1 MTDKRTAPSQR
12 HQKAPQESGPA
23 KRDRIEAAFQRLVIK
38 DGMEQRVR
46 HTVDLLTQIA
56 ATGPQSFPN
65 CFRDKGRAGTRKELE
80 NIANRADAL
89 ERAISNL
96 HQPAIGALAE
106 SGFVAR
112 QPILDFLQ
120 SLAQAARG
128 PKALAYLEKE
138 VAVKPKTTKPPDTL
152 ANGVG
157 AFLANEYFVL
167 TGKKPTRRTKT
178 YGEDSGGAYGPF
190 FDLVR
195 DVFLAIGIKA
205 DPVRV
210 HREAI
215 TTFKKRVRPAE

>member
-1 MTDKRTAPSQR
+1 THLLNLGDSLRDQVYRGQSTPFFWVSLMTDKRTAPSQR

-96 HQPAIGALAE
+96 HQPAIGA
-106 SGFVAR
+106 
-112 QPILDFLQ
+112 
-120 SLAQAARG
+120 
-128 PKALAYLEKE
+128 
-138 VAVKPKTTKPPDTL
+138 
-152 ANGVG
+152 
-157 AFLANEYFVL
+157 
-167 TGKKPTRRTKT
+167 
-178 YGEDSGGAYGPF
+178 
-190 FDLVR
+190 
-195 DVFLAIGIKA
+195 
-205 DPVRV
+205 
-210 HREAI
+210 
-215 TTFKKRVRPAE
+215 